1 MVGDE
6 NTFLN
11 KRPSWE
17 EYFLKLADLV
27 ASRSTC
33 LRRQVGAVLVKKERI
48 IATGYNGAPRG
59 MGHCLDMGCLRET
72 MQIPSGQRYELC
84 RGVHAEQNAIINAA
98 NYGVSTQDAVLY
110 CTTQPCIICARMIIN
125 AGIVKVVHRGNFDD
139 PLAVQFLQEADIEIV
154 EVRPG
159 LRGES

>member
-6 NTFLN
+6 TILAN

-17 EYFLKLADLV
+17 EYFLELADLV

-33 LRRQVGAVLVKKERI
+33 LRRQVGAVLVKNDRI
-48 IATGYNGAPRG
+48 ISTGYNGAPRG
-59 MGHCLDMGCLRET
+59 LGHCLELGCLRES

-84 RGVHAEQNAIINAA
+84 KGVHAEQNAIINAA
-98 NYGVSTQDAVLY
+98 YYGVSTQGTVLY

-125 AGIVKVVHRGNFDD
+125 AGIVKVVHRGGDFDD
-139 PLAVQFLQEADIEIV
+139 QLSVQFLQEAGIELV
-154 EVRPG
+154 EISPDAK
-159 LRGES
+159 GE

>member
-1 MVGDE
+1 MKE
-6 NTFLN
+6 EKISIN

-17 EYFLKLADLV
+17 EYFLELADLV

-59 MGHCLDMGCLRET
+59 LGHCLEIGCLRET

-110 CTTQPCIICARMIIN
+110 CTNQPCTICARMIIN
-125 AGIVKVVHRGNFDD
+125 AGIIKVVHRGNFEDQ
-139 PLAVQFLQEADIEIV
+139 LAVQFLDEAGIETV
-154 EVRPG
+154 EIRPIIK
-159 LRGES
+159 GES

>member
-1 MVGDE
+1 MAE
-6 NTFLN
+6 EKISIN

-17 EYFLKLADLV
+17 EYFLELADLV
-27 ASRSTC
+27 GSRSTC

-59 MGHCLDMGCLRET
+59 LGHCLEIGCLRET

-98 NYGVSTQDAVLY
+98 NYGVATQDAVLY
-110 CTTQPCIICARMIIN
+110 CTNQPCTICSRMIIN
-125 AGIVKVVHRGNFDD
+125 AGIIKVVHRGNFEDQ
-139 PLAVQFLQEADIEIV
+139 LAVQFLHEAGIEIV
-154 EVRPG
+154 EIR
-159 LRGES
+159 RD

>member
-1 MVGDE
+1 VAE
-6 NTFLN
+6 EKISIN

-17 EYFLKLADLV
+17 EYFLELADLV

-59 MGHCLDMGCLRET
+59 LGHCLEIGCLRET

-98 NYGVSTQDAVLY
+98 NYGVATQDAVLY
-110 CTTQPCIICARMIIN
+110 CTNQPCTICSRMIIN
-125 AGIVKVVHRGNFDD
+125 AGIIKVVHRGNFEDQ
-139 PLAVQFLQEADIEIV
+139 LAVQFLHEAGIEIV
-154 EVRPG
+154 EIR
-159 LRGES
+159 RD